1 MELWIRSQDRTRLVP
16 VTPLIVEKEEY
27 IKDVLPFVIYTYY
40 EDYKIR
46 LGYYKTKEK
55 ALEVL
60 DEITDFIDGLN
71 RTNTITIYEMPI
83 E

>member
-1 MELWIRSQDRTRLVP
+1 MELWIRSQDRECLMKVDRVDYDISREHR
-16 VTPLIVEKEEY
+16 IV
-27 IKDVLPFVIYTYY
+27 VNGFQTL
-40 EDYKIR
+40 
-46 LGYYKTKEK
+46 LGTYKTKER

-71 RTNTITIYEMPI
+71 KTNTITIYEMPI

>member
-1 MELWIRSQDRTRLVP
+1 MELWIRSQDRRVLARAGMINIASDERT
-16 VTPLIVEKEEY
+16 IVDDMPRFHY
-27 IKDVLPFVIYTYY
+27 
-40 EDYKIR
+40 
-46 LGYYKTKEK
+46 LGTYKTKER

-71 RTNTITIYEMPI
+71 KTNTITIFQMPQ